1 MIYTYLGALL
11 FGSVL
16 ILTSLIFGGDDSDM
30 DKDFD
35 KDIEFD
41 KDLSFDKD
49 VDFDGDM
56 DGDGGDM
63 DGPAW
68 LPFLSLRFWTF
79 ALGSFGLTGTILTV
93 LNPESVMST
102 AVVSTVLGLV
112 LGYAIAW
119 AFQKLKKSNV
129 TVETSSIALKNKEGE
144 VTIPISAG
152 GRGKIRVKTDLQIHD
167 LIAVTQDS
175 KTITPGEKVIIVSI
189 SDGIANVTTLSNH
202 KKPRAQKE
210 LE

>member
-1 MIYTYLGALL
+1 
-11 FGSVL
+11 
-16 ILTSLIFGGDDSDM
+16 M

-41 KDLSFDKD
+41 KDVSFDKD
-49 VDFDGDM
+49 VDFDGDL
-56 DGDGGDM
+56 DGEGGDM

-79 ALGSFGLTGTILTV
+79 ALGSFGLTGTILT
-93 LNPESVMST
+93 LLGSSSVAT

-112 LGYAIAW
+112 LGYVIAW

-144 VTIPISAG
+144 VTIPISVG

-167 LIAVTQDS
+167 LIAVTQDAN
-175 KTITPGEKVIIVSI
+175 TITPGEKVIIVSVK
-189 SDGIANVTTLSNH
+189 DGVANVTTLSNH